1 MSNDRVRIRSVFSRI
16 DDSKDAKNIH
26 LKDYLITICPQI
38 TETKF
43 DDESILKR
51 RFSRLNAIVNRRFL
65 KRHYSK
71 RDDRIVF
78 YNFVENSLNRNL
90 IHAHS
95 IFRIPRFLLSKLNV
109 FFEFLI
115 SVVKDKFNFSITIN
129 HRPEIATR
137 YMTKKFSENND
148 RYFVN

>member
-1 MSNDRVRIRSVFSRI
+1 MNKDRRKIRDVFSRI
-16 DDSKDAKNIH
+16 DDRRDMTNVH

-43 DDESILKR
+43 DDETILKR
-51 RFSRLNAIVNRRFL
+51 RFSKLNAIVNRRFL
-65 KRHYSK
+65 KRHYNK
-71 RDDRIVF
+71 RNDRIVF
-78 YNFVENSLNRNL
+78 YNFIENSLNRNL
-90 IHAHS
+90 IHTHS

-115 SVVKDKFNFSITIN
+115 SAVKDKFNFSITIN

>member
-1 MSNDRVRIRSVFSRI
+1 MNDRRQIRDVFSRI
-16 DDSKDAKNIH
+16 DDRKDMRNVH

-51 RFSRLNAIVNRRFL
+51 RFSRLNAIINRRFL
-65 KRHYSK
+65 KRHYKK
-71 RDDRIVF
+71 RNDRIVF
-78 YNFVENSLNRNL
+78 YNFIENSLNKNL
-90 IHAHS
+90 IHTHS
-95 IFRIPRFLLSKLNV
+95 IFRIPRFLLTKLNDL
-109 FFEFLI
+109 FDYLK
-115 SVVKDKFNFSITIN
+115 SVVQDKFKFSITIN
-129 HRPEIATR
+129 HRPDIANR

>member
-1 MSNDRVRIRSVFSRI
+1 VFSRI
-16 DDSKDAKNIH
+16 DDRKDMRNVH

-51 RFSRLNAIVNRRFL
+51 RFSRLNAIINRRFL
-65 KRHYSK
+65 KRHYKK
-71 RDDRIVF
+71 RNDRIVF
-78 YNFVENSLNRNL
+78 YNFIENSLNKNL
-90 IHAHS
+90 IHTHS
-95 IFRIPRFLLSKLNV
+95 LFRIPRFLLTKLNDL
-109 FFEFLI
+109 FDYLK
-115 SVVKDKFNFSITIN
+115 SVVQDKFKFSITIN
-129 HRPEIATR
+129 HRPDIANR

>member
-1 MSNDRVRIRSVFSRI
+1 MSNDRTRIRDVFNRI
-16 DDSKDAKNIH
+16 DDSKDKKNIH

-43 DDESILKR
+43 DDETILKR

-78 YNFVENSLNRNL
+78 YNFVENSLNKNL
-90 IHAHS
+90 IHTHS
-95 IFRIPRFLLSKLNV
+95 IFRIPRFLLSQLNE
-109 FFEFLI
+109 FFEFLV

-129 HRPEIATR
+129 HRPEIATK

>member
-1 MSNDRVRIRSVFSRI
+1 MNDRRQIRDVFSRI
-16 DDSKDAKNIH
+16 DDRKDMTNVH

-51 RFSRLNAIVNRRFL
+51 RFSRLNAIINRRFL
-65 KRHYSK
+65 KRHYKK
-71 RDDRIVF
+71 RNDRIIF
-78 YNFVENSLNRNL
+78 YNFIENSLNKNL
-90 IHAHS
+90 IHTHS
-95 IFRIPRFLLSKLNV
+95 IFRIPRFLLTELND
-109 FFEFLI
+109 FFDYLK
-115 SVVKDKFNFSITIN
+115 SVVKDKFKFSITIN
-129 HRPEIATR
+129 HRPDIATR

>member
-1 MSNDRVRIRSVFSRI
+1 MNNDRRSMRDVFSRI
-16 DDSKDAKNIH
+16 DDRKDTKNIH

-43 DDESILKR
+43 DDEKILKR

-78 YNFVENSLNRNL
+78 YNFIENSLNRNL
-90 IHAHS
+90 IHTHS
-95 IFRIPRFLLSKLNV
+95 IFRIPRLLLSKLNV
-109 FFEFLI
+109 FFEYLI

-129 HRPEIATR
+129 HRPAIVTR
-137 YMTKKFSENND
+137 YMTKKFNENND

>member
-1 MSNDRVRIRSVFSRI
+1 MNDRRQIRDVFSRI
-16 DDSKDAKNIH
+16 DDRKDMRNVH

-51 RFSRLNAIVNRRFL
+51 RFSRLNAIINRRFL
-65 KRHYSK
+65 KRHYKK
-71 RDDRIVF
+71 RNDRIVF
-78 YNFVENSLNRNL
+78 YNFIENSLNKNL
-90 IHAHS
+90 IHTHS
-95 IFRIPRFLLSKLNV
+95 IFRIPRFLLTKLNDL
-109 FFEFLI
+109 FNYLK
-115 SVVKDKFNFSITIN
+115 SVVQDKFKFSITIN
-129 HRPEIATR
+129 HRPDIANR

>member
-1 MSNDRVRIRSVFSRI
+1 MNDRRQIRDVFSRI
-16 DDSKDAKNIH
+16 DDRKDMRNVH

-51 RFSRLNAIVNRRFL
+51 RFSRLNAIINRRFL
-65 KRHYSK
+65 KRHYKK
-71 RDDRIVF
+71 RNDRIVF
-78 YNFVENSLNRNL
+78 YNFIENSLNKNL
-90 IHAHS
+90 IHTHS
-95 IFRIPRFLLSKLNV
+95 LFRIPRFLLTKLNDL
-109 FFEFLI
+109 FDYLK
-115 SVVKDKFNFSITIN
+115 SVVQDKFKFSITIN
-129 HRPEIATR
+129 HRPDIANR

>member
-1 MSNDRVRIRSVFSRI
+1 MNDRRQIRDVFSRI
-16 DDSKDAKNIH
+16 DDRKDMRNVH

-51 RFSRLNAIVNRRFL
+51 RFSRLNAIINRRFL
-65 KRHYSK
+65 KRHYKK
-71 RDDRIVF
+71 RNDRIVF
-78 YNFVENSLNRNL
+78 YNFIENSLNKNL
-90 IHAHS
+90 IHTHS
-95 IFRIPRFLLSKLNV
+95 IFRIPRFLLTELND
-109 FFEFLI
+109 FFDYLK
-115 SVVKDKFNFSITIN
+115 SVVKDKFKFSITIN
-129 HRPEIATR
+129 HRPDIANR

>member
-1 MSNDRVRIRSVFSRI
+1 MNDRRQIRDVFSRI
-16 DDSKDAKNIH
+16 DDRNDMRNIH

-51 RFSRLNAIVNRRFL
+51 RFSRLNAIINRRFL
-65 KRHYSK
+65 KRHYKK
-71 RDDRIVF
+71 RNDRIVF
-78 YNFVENSLNRNL
+78 YNFIENSLNKNL
-90 IHAHS
+90 IHTHS
-95 IFRIPRFLLSKLNV
+95 LFRIPRFLLTKLNDL
-109 FFEFLI
+109 FDYLK
-115 SVVKDKFNFSITIN
+115 SVVQDKFKFSITIN
-129 HRPEIATR
+129 HRPDIANR

>member
-1 MSNDRVRIRSVFSRI
+1 MKDRKEIRDVFSRI
-16 DDSKDAKNIH
+16 DDRNDMRNVH

-51 RFSRLNAIVNRRFL
+51 RFSRLNAIINRRFL
-65 KRHYSK
+65 KRHYKK
-71 RDDRIVF
+71 RNDRIVF
-78 YNFVENSLNRNL
+78 YNFIENSLNKNL
-90 IHAHS
+90 IHTHS
-95 IFRIPRFLLSKLNV
+95 IFIIPRFLLTELND
-109 FFEFLI
+109 FFDYLK
-115 SVVKDKFNFSITIN
+115 SVVKDKFKFSITIN
-129 HRPEIATR
+129 HRPDFATR

>member
-1 MSNDRVRIRSVFSRI
+1 MSNDRTRIRDVFNRI
-16 DDSKDAKNIH
+16 DDSKDKKNIH

-43 DDESILKR
+43 DDETILKR
-51 RFSRLNAIVNRRFL
+51 RFSRLNAILKRRFL
-65 KRHYSK
+65 KRHYNK

-90 IHAHS
+90 IHTHS
-95 IFRIPRFLLSKLNV
+95 IFRIPRFLLSELNDFFDYLKSV
-109 FFEFLI
+109 F
-115 SVVKDKFNFSITIN
+115 KDKFNFSITIN
-129 HRPEIATR
+129 HRPDIATR
-137 YMTKKFSENND
+137 YMTKKFNENND

>member
-1 MSNDRVRIRSVFSRI
+1 MNDRRQIRDVFSRI
-16 DDSKDAKNIH
+16 DDRKDMTNVH

-51 RFSRLNAIVNRRFL
+51 RFSRLNAIINRRFL
-65 KRHYSK
+65 KRHYKK
-71 RDDRIVF
+71 RNDRIVF
-78 YNFVENSLNRNL
+78 YNFIENSLNKNL
-90 IHAHS
+90 IHTHS
-95 IFRIPRFLLSKLNV
+95 IFRIPRFLLTELND
-109 FFEFLI
+109 FFDYLK
-115 SVVKDKFNFSITIN
+115 SVVKDKFKFSIEIT
-129 HRPEIATR
+129 HRPNIATR

>member
-1 MSNDRVRIRSVFSRI
+1 MNDRRQIRDVFSRI
-16 DDSKDAKNIH
+16 DDRKDMRNVH

-51 RFSRLNAIVNRRFL
+51 RFSRLNAIINRRFL
-65 KRHYSK
+65 KRHYKK
-71 RDDRIVF
+71 RNDRIVF
-78 YNFVENSLNRNL
+78 YNFIENSLNKNL
-90 IHAHS
+90 IHTHS
-95 IFRIPRFLLSKLNV
+95 IFRIPRFLLTKLNDL
-109 FFEFLI
+109 FDYLK
-115 SVVKDKFNFSITIN
+115 SVVQDKFKCSITIN
-129 HRPEIATR
+129 HRPDIATR